1 LKSNSQLDDPHEG
14 GGLGGL
20 NADFFLWKEEQWRR
34 WLALVVAAAE
44 SMEKC
49 GGDVGAWQF

>member
-1 LKSNSQLDDPHEG
+1 MKSNSQLDDPHEG